1 MKLGIGAVGLFM
13 FILASFGSTSEPP
26 ETTSIQ
32 GQQPTVRVQIQLSG
46 NTAIAVPDSVYVR
59 RGQRIEWMCATGS
72 WTVHFHAAD
81 PFGRGPVD
89 HGISGAAGQW
99 NGTRALPAA
108 PLGKYLYDVSCTRG
122 DEIIEGDPEVVI
134 GPGRREEQAPR

>member
-1 MKLGIGAVGLFM
+1 MKLGIGAVSLFI
-13 FILASFGSTSEPP
+13 FFLASFGPASEPP
-26 ETTSIQ
+26 DTTPDQ
-32 GQQPTVRVQIQLSG
+32 GQQPTVQVQIQLRG
-46 NTAIAVPDSVYVR
+46 NNAIAVPDSVYLR
-59 RGQRIEWMCATGS
+59 RGQRIEWTCASGS
-72 WTVHFHAAD
+72 WTVHFHSAD

-108 PLGKYLYDVSCTRG
+108 PLKEYLYDVSCTRG

-134 GPGRREEQAPR
+134 GPGPGEE